1 MQPVLSRTVS
11 GYCIADRL
19 EGVRGGR
26 GAFRP
31 PWSEAV
37 GAGPVGAERELGPR
51 YVSDGEPT
59 RLAEAHL
66 EESCRLGLRG
76 LRARRKRGGPRP
88 WRTAPAGR
96 HPRLGGLTTPC
107 ALGLQQL
114 SAGQC
119 YDPHW
124 AGVLTAT
131 SQILGRSVS
140 ACVRFTE
147 DFIDL

>member
-1 MQPVLSRTVS
+1 MQPVLWRTVS

-37 GAGPVGAERELGPR
+37 GARPVGAER
-51 YVSDGEPT
+51 EPT

-119 YDPHW
+119 YDPRW

-147 DFIDL
+147 DVIDL

>member
-11 GYCIADRL
+11 SYCIADRL

-37 GAGPVGAERELGPR
+37 GARPVGAER
-51 YVSDGEPT
+51 EPT

-76 LRARRKRGGPRP
+76 LRARGKSEVTPDATAERGTLADRTGGPAPSAWRAHGLMCPGPSAALRGPVLRP
-88 WRTAPAGR
+88 A
-96 HPRLGGLTTPC
+96 
-107 ALGLQQL
+107 
-114 SAGQC
+114 
-119 YDPHW
+119 
-124 AGVLTAT
+124 
-131 SQILGRSVS
+131 LGRSLDSHVS
-140 ACVRFTE
+140 NPG
-147 DFIDL
+147 